1 LKRNVYMS
9 KEFKI
14 GAISVI
20 IIALFIWGYNFLKG
34 EDLLNPSKREFYIE
48 YSNIQGLK
56 VASPV
61 TINGLEVGRVTK
73 ISFDK
78 NPEKK
83 GNIIVEIALNTDF
96 EFSKNS
102 IAKIYPASLMGGQNI
117 AIIPSYEGEPAV
129 SGDRLKGV
137 VEEDMISSVT
147 KRLNPL
153 QAKVESI
160 IVRADS
166 LLLGINQVLNEKSRV
181 SIRNTITSLEATVI
195 KMNKLLTNVNKIV
208 DSSAVSVDE
217 SLKNTQKITKN
228 FAEISETLADAKLG
242 ETIAKVKV
250 TLENVNSLLADMEA
264 GKGTLGKLMKD
275 DTMYINLTNASKE
288 MEELLREMKLHPKRF
303 VHFSLFGKKAKPYQ
317 KEEPKK

>member
-1 LKRNVYMS
+1 MS

-20 IIALFIWGYNFLKG
+20 IIALFIWGYSFLKG
-34 EDLLNPSKREFYIE
+34 EDLLNPSKRDFYIE
-48 YSNIQGLK
+48 YNNIQGLK
-56 VASPV
+56 EASPV

-73 ISFDK
+73 IRFDK

-102 IAKIYPASLMGGQNI
+102 IAKIYSSSIMGGQNI
-117 AIIPSYEGEPAV
+117 AIIPSYEGAPAV

-166 LLLGINQVLNEKSRV
+166 LLLGINQILNKKSRK
-181 SIRNTITSLEATVI
+181 SIQNSIVGLEATVI
-195 KMNKLLTNVNKIV
+195 KMNKLLTNVNTIV
-208 DSSAVSVDE
+208 DSSAVSVDAT
-217 SLKNTQKITKN
+217 LQNTRKITNN
-228 FAEISETLADAKLG
+228 FAKISDTLVNANLG
-242 ETIAKVKV
+242 ETIAKIKV
-250 TLENVNSLLADMEA
+250 TLENVNHLLADMEA

-317 KEEPKK
+317 KEAPKK